1 MHVLVALFYPHLPL
15 LLATRLRKA
24 HALGT
29 AVRFL
34 SMASKVESN
43 KDPDVCVDTPEDL
56 LQLLSDT
63 TIYVDQ
69 DGDLLLVV
77 GLGTESRTFCTSSK
91 VMRLASPVWRAM
103 LSPEHG
109 FQESSPG
116 TNVITL
122 PEDDVHSIFI
132 VLLASHVRFQEV
144 PRSITFKQLV
154 SLCEVC
160 DKYDCISVLQ
170 PWLSGWL
177 ALYEHSVSEPG
188 WEEWSFI
195 AWVVGDEAI
204 FKQATD
210 WIILT
215 SSKLSTGDWRN
226 ELSENLEGRLPSTLA
241 GEFHL
246 PIYRPLKMQVPPTY
260 GS

>member
-1 MHVLVALFYPHLPL
+1 
-15 LLATRLRKA
+15 
-24 HALGT
+24 
-29 AVRFL
+29 
-34 SMASKVESN
+34 MASKVESN
-43 KDPDVCVDTPEDL
+43 KHPDVCVDTPKNL

-69 DGDLLLVV
+69 AGDVVLVV
-77 GLGTESRTFCTSSK
+77 GLGTESRTFCVSSR
-91 VMRLASPVWRAM
+91 VMRLANPVWRAM

-132 VLLASHVRFQEV
+132 VLLASHVRFQEI
-144 PRSITFKQLV
+144 PKLISFKQLV

-170 PWLSGWL
+170 PWLPGWL
-177 ALYEHSVSEPG
+177 ALYKHSVTEPG

-204 FKQATD
+204 FKKATD

-215 SSKLSTGDWRN
+215 SCKFSTGGWRN
-226 ELSENLEGRLPSTLA
+226 ELSESLEGRLPSTIA
-241 GEFHL
+241 GELLSPFTG
-246 PIYRPLKMQVPPTY
+246 V
-260 GS
+260 